1 MEHRYKDPKELIG
14 VEFEELG
21 NTYKITGIGEITEEF
36 MTLFT
41 EKVKEEI
48 INWNGKVLIDVGHGG
63 TKTTS
68 SGKKYRDYGAVNEKS
83 KVDEFTWNHDF
94 VMRYLIPELNASG
107 IANKVVLRST
117 NITKLVT
124 DLNKEAGKDD
134 IILSFHL
141 NSDIKAS

>member
-63 TKTTS
+63 TKTT
-68 SGKKYRDYGAVNEKS
+68 
-83 KVDEFTWNHDF
+83 
-94 VMRYLIPELNASG
+94 
-107 IANKVVLRST
+107 
-117 NITKLVT
+117 
-124 DLNKEAGKDD
+124 
-134 IILSFHL
+134 
-141 NSDIKAS
+141 